1 RTIIKEVD
9 SLRNLVDEF
18 SRFEKMP
25 EIHRSPTILADII
38 DEVVNL
44 YRDYK
49 GLSVR
54 VLLPEDMPRI
64 DMDGE
69 QFKRVLINLFENA
82 IQAMHGE
89 GTIEVTVHLNVSSN
103 RVFMDVAD
111 NGPGIREED
120 KEKLFL
126 PYFSTKREGTGLGLA
141 IAHRIVKEHMGY
153 LRVRDNEPRGT
164 VFGIEMPIK
173 EE

>member
-1 RTIIKEVD
+1 
-9 SLRNLVDEF
+9 
-18 SRFEKMP
+18 MP
-25 EIHRSPTILADII
+25 EINKSPTILAGII

-49 GLSVR
+49 SFSIR
-54 VLLPEDMPRI
+54 VSLPEDMPLI
-64 DMDGE
+64 DMDRE

-82 IQAMHGE
+82 IQAMRSG
-89 GTIEVTVHLNVSSN
+89 GNIEVTVHLNVSSN
-103 RVFMDVAD
+103 RVFIDVAD

-126 PYFSTKREGTGLGLA
+126 PYFSTKKEGTGLGLA
-141 IAHRIVKEHMGY
+141 IANKIIREHRGH

-164 VFGIEMPIK
+164 VFTVEMPIK
-173 EE
+173 EG